1 VREYVRMR
9 ESESVCVRTRE
20 REGER
25 GLFSCLRTKIEES
38 LASRIRSSTHELPPG
53 LPGVSG
59 GIQVATA
66 FPLENIFD
74 GN

>member
-1 VREYVRMR
+1 
-9 ESESVCVRTRE
+9 VCAYE
-20 REGER
+20 REGRRER

-38 LASRIRSSTHELPPG
+38 LASRIPSSTHELPPG